1 MTLDWHAVDP
11 HPIQS
16 QRPHTR
22 DASTIHRL
30 LKQLSHSSTYGLII
44 QSNGAVVKPGYSA
57 LYSGCAFFLY
67 RGYFII
73 RPVILTPYQKKLPVL
88 FYKPGAPGV
97 TMVPHHA
104 YHSGLCVMV
113 QKNRPLP
120 FCTGA
125 YLILKGGREFYNMK
139 SRTNRVIH
147 TAPTISSVVIVCLPV
162 SYKWIGPTACISLV
176 PSSKGPLSSIP
187 SSMISL

>member
-1 MTLDWHAVDP
+1 MQLFIFLLCKFFRSQKHVVGILFWLCVSHPLHHSLTLDWHVVDP

-22 DASTIHRL
+22 DASTIRWL
-30 LKQLSHSSTYGLII
+30 LKQLSHSSTYRLII

-57 LYSGCAFFLY
+57 LYSRCAFFLY

-104 YHSGLCVMV
+104 YHS
-113 QKNRPLP
+113 
-120 FCTGA
+120 
-125 YLILKGGREFYNMK
+125 
-139 SRTNRVIH
+139 
-147 TAPTISSVVIVCLPV
+147 
-162 SYKWIGPTACISLV
+162 
-176 PSSKGPLSSIP
+176 
-187 SSMISL
+187 